1 MFVKWQKN
9 PMVKSL
15 ARSVAKS
22 AAYATAAACAAV
34 PTLFAPALLHA
45 EGRITTGYNTY
56 GYPGL
61 IDMPTAHSRPDGE
74 LAVISSY
81 FAGQTRNTLTFQ
93 VAPRLSGS
101 FRYSS
106 MRNIAP
112 VVGGPVTPERLDRS
126 FSIHYRFVDETAW
139 RPAVAVG
146 LNDFL
151 GTGLYSSEY
160 FVASKTLGRGDI
172 RVSGGIGWGRLAGTG
187 NFRNPLAILGSS
199 FENRPARAAGFG
211 GQVDTGRWF
220 QGDAALFGGVEWQA
234 TDKLSL
240 ALEYSSDAY
249 PNESPFAFDHKM
261 PVNVGATYRINKN
274 FQVSAHYLY
283 GSEFGIQLTGLLNPK
298 TPPLPSGLENAPPP
312 VVPRSALRDLGWPE
326 DVEAATDL
334 RRRVA
339 AALSAQGI
347 RLYSF
352 RLDGDTARVG
362 IENDTYRQEAQA
374 VGRTARALTGL
385 LPAGID
391 TIVIVPVTASGL
403 PVTELRIAR
412 SDLETL
418 EHELQNDWLSYNR
431 TEITSPTIA
440 ETPVP
445 ERFPYFDATL
455 KPYISPSLFDPDD
468 PVRADLGAEL
478 AMTFQPARGI
488 EISGAVR
495 KKIAGNLSS
504 STRPSTS
511 VLPHVRSDFNIYD
524 RTADPALATLTGA
537 YYFKPSADLYG
548 RVTLGYLE
556 PMFGGIS
563 TELLWKPVDSR
574 FAVGV
579 EANYVKQ
586 RDFDQRFGFQN
597 YDVITGHV
605 SAYWDI
611 GNGYHGQIDAGRY
624 LAGDWGATFALDRE
638 FNNGW
643 RVGAYATFTNVPFAT
658 FGEGSFDK
666 GLRITIP
673 IDWLAGEPTKD
684 EFTTTIKPV
693 NRDGGARLDVGGR
706 LYERVRSLQEP
717 GLRDGWGRFWR

>member
-1 MFVKWQKN
+1 MFAKWQK
-9 PMVKSL
+9 K
-15 ARSVAKS
+15 SVARV
-22 AAYATAAACAAV
+22 AIAACAAV
-34 PTLFAPALLHA
+34 PVIAGPILLHA
-45 EGRITTGYNTY
+45 EGRITAGYNTY

-74 LAVISSY
+74 LALISSY

-93 VAPRLSGS
+93 IAPRLSGS

-106 MRNIAP
+106 MRNITP
-112 VVGGPVTPERLDRS
+112 TVGGALTAERLDRS

-151 GTGLYSSEY
+151 GTGIYSSEY
-160 FVASKTLGRGDI
+160 LVASKTLGRGDM
-172 RVSGGIGWGRLAGTG
+172 RVSGGIGWGRLAGVG
-187 NFRNPLAILGSS
+187 SFRNPLSVLANS
-199 FENRPARAAGFG
+199 FGGRSTRNPGIG
-211 GQVDTGRWF
+211 GQVDMGRWF
-220 QGDAALFGGVEWQA
+220 HGDAALFGGVEWQA
-234 TDKLSL
+234 TDKLSF

-249 PNESPFAFDHKM
+249 PNEDPFAFDRKS
-261 PVNVGATYRINKN
+261 PINLGATYRINKS

-298 TPPLPSGLENAPPP
+298 EPPVPSGLENAPPP
-312 VVPRSALRDLGWPE
+312 VVPRTALRDLGWPE
-326 DVEAATDL
+326 DVTAATDL
-334 RRRVA
+334 RRRVS

-352 RLDGDTARVG
+352 RLDGDTVRVG

-385 LPAGID
+385 LPAGVE
-391 TIVIVPVTASGL
+391 TIVVVPVSSSGMA
-403 PVTELRIAR
+403 VSELRIAR
-412 SDLETL
+412 SDLEDL
-418 EHELQNDWLSYNR
+418 EHALQNDWLSYTR
-431 TEITSPTIA
+431 TEIAAAAQA
-440 ETPVP
+440 EIPVP
-445 ERFPYFDATL
+445 ERFPYFDVTL

-468 PVRADLGAEL
+468 PMRADVGAEL
-478 AMTFQPARGI
+478 SMMFQPARGI

-511 VLPHVRSDFNIYD
+511 VLQHVRSDFNIYD
-524 RTADPALATLTGA
+524 RQGDPALTTLTGA
-537 YYFKPSADLYG
+537 YYFKPGADLYG

-556 PMFGGIS
+556 PMFGGVS

-574 FAVGV
+574 FALGV

-586 RDFDQRFGFQN
+586 RDFDQQFGFQN
-597 YDVITGHV
+597 YDVVTGHL

-643 RVGAYATFTNVPFAT
+643 RVGAYATFTDVPFAT

-684 EFTTTIKPV
+684 QFSTTIKPV

-706 LYERVRSLQEP
+706 LYERVRGLQEP

>member
-1 MFVKWQKN
+1 MLAKWQN
-9 PMVKSL
+9 SFR
-15 ARSVAKS
+15 ARVAMTTCVAVS
-22 AAYATAAACAAV
+22 AIAAPV
-34 PTLFAPALLHA
+34 LLDA

-74 LAVISSY
+74 LALISSY

-93 VAPRLSGS
+93 IAPRLSGS

-106 MRNIAP
+106 MRGITP
-112 VVGGPVTPERLDRS
+112 SLGGAQVAERLDRS
-126 FSIHYRFVDETAW
+126 FSLHYRFVDETSW
-139 RPAVAVG
+139 RPAIAVG

-151 GTGLYSSEY
+151 GTGIYSSEY
-160 FVASKTLGRGDI
+160 LVATKTLGRGDV
-172 RVSGGIGWGRLAGTG
+172 RLTGGIGWGRLGG
-187 NFRNPLAILGSS
+187 VGSFRNPLSLLASS
-199 FENRPARAAGFG
+199 FDGRSNRNPSIG
-211 GQVDTGRWF
+211 GQIDMGRWF
-220 QGDAALFGGVEWQA
+220 QGDTALFGGVEWQA
-234 TDKLSL
+234 NDRLSL

-249 PNESPFAFDHKM
+249 PNESPFAFDRKL
-261 PVNVGATYRINKN
+261 PVNIGATYHINN
-274 FQVSAHYLY
+274 SFQVSAHYLY
-283 GSEFGIQLTGLLNPK
+283 GSEFGIQLTGMLNPK
-298 TPPLPSGLENAPPP
+298 TPPAPSGLEGAPPP
-312 VVPRSALRDLGWPE
+312 VVPRTSLSDLGWPA
-326 DVEAATDL
+326 DIAATTDL

-339 AALSAQGI
+339 AALSTQGL

-352 RLDGDTARVG
+352 RIEGDTARVG

-374 VGRTARALTGL
+374 VGRAARVLTGL
-385 LPAGID
+385 LPAGVD
-391 TIVIVPVTASGL
+391 TFVIVPVSSSGMA
-403 PVTELRIAR
+403 VSELRIER
-412 SDLETL
+412 GDLEEL
-418 EHELQNDWLSYNR
+418 EYALQNDWLSYTR
-431 TEITSPTIA
+431 TDITATALA

-455 KPYISPSLFDPDD
+455 KPYVSPSLFDPDD
-468 PVRADLGAEL
+468 PMRADIGAEL
-478 AMTFQPARGI
+478 AMVFQPARGV

-504 STRPSTS
+504 STRASTS

-524 RTADPALATLTGA
+524 RTGDPAITTLTGA
-537 YYFKPSADLYG
+537 YYFKPGPDLYG

-556 PMFGGIS
+556 PMFGGVS

-574 FAVGV
+574 FALGI

-597 YDVITGHV
+597 YDVVTGHL
-605 SAYWDI
+605 SAYWDL
-611 GNGYHGQIDAGRY
+611 GSGYHGQIDAGRY

-643 RVGAYATFTNVPFAT
+643 RVGAFATFTDVPFAT

-673 IDWLAGEPTKD
+673 LDWISGEPTRD
-684 EFTTTIKPV
+684 DFTTTIRPV
-693 NRDGGARLDVGGR
+693 NRDGGARLEVGGR
-706 LYERVRSLQEP
+706 LYERVRGLQEP
-717 GLRDGWGRFWR
+717 GLSDGWGRFWR